1 MPVTFIWPAALGEG
15 RGRASLAMA
24 LPDRA
29 NALGK
34 TAERRPPPPK
44 DRRVLRA
51 RLIQEGGGKGK
62 GGGLPRRVG
71 PGWN

>member
-29 NALGK
+29 NALGD

-51 RLIQEGGGKGK
+51 RLIQEGGGEGK
-62 GGGLPRRVG
+62 GVDFPGRLA